1 MRLEERVC
9 RERLTSARVGYLAT
23 TGQDLLPHVVPITLA
38 VTDDQLVTVV
48 DQKPK
53 STTDLR
59 RLRNIADNPLVSVL
73 CDHYSEE
80 WDRLWWVRV
89 DGRAMLVTGG
99 AGRGAAID
107 LLTAKYPQYR
117 YDPPQGTAVVM
128 EIDSWTGWAFDS
140 A

>member
-1 MRLEERVC
+1 M
-9 RERLTSARVGYLAT
+9 GYLAT
-23 TGQDLLPHVVPITLA
+23 TGRDLLPHVVPITFA
-38 VTDDQLVTVV
+38 VSDDRLVTVV

-89 DGRAMLVTGG
+89 DGRATLVAGG

-117 YDPPQGTAVVM
+117 DDPPQGTAVVM
-128 EIDSWTGWAFDS
+128 EIDFWTGWAFDS

>member
-23 TGQDLLPHVVPITLA
+23 TGRDHLPHVVPITLA
-38 VTDDQLVTVV
+38 VTDDRLVTVV

-59 RLRNIADNPLVSVL
+59 RLRNIADNPHVSVL

-89 DGRAMLVTGG
+89 DGCATLVD
-99 AGRGAAID
+99 RGAARDKAID
-107 LLTAKYPQYR
+107 LLTEKYRQYR
-117 YDPPQGTAVVM
+117 DDPPQGTAVVI
-128 EIDSWTGWAFDS
+128 EIDSWTGWAFES
-140 A
+140 P

>member
-1 MRLEERVC
+1 M
-9 RERLTSARVGYLAT
+9 SARVGYLAT
-23 TGQDLLPHVVPITLA
+23 TGRDLSPHVVPITLA
-38 VTDDQLVTVV
+38 VTDDRLVTVV

-59 RLRNIADNPLVSVL
+59 RLRNIADNPRVSVL

-80 WDRLWWVRV
+80 WDQLWWVRV
-89 DGRAMLVTGG
+89 DGRATLVAGG
-99 AGRGAAID
+99 AGRETAID

-117 YDPPQGTAVVM
+117 NDRPQGTAVVI

>member
-1 MRLEERVC
+1 
-9 RERLTSARVGYLAT
+9 VGYLAT
-23 TGQDLLPHVVPITLA
+23 TGRDLLPHVVPITLA
-38 VTDDQLVTVV
+38 VSDDRLVTVV

-89 DGRAMLVTGG
+89 DGRATLVAGG

-117 YDPPQGTAVVM
+117 DDPPQGTAVVM

>member
-1 MRLEERVC
+1 MRLDERVC
-9 RERLTSARVGYLAT
+9 RELLSSARVGYLAT

-38 VTDDQLVTVV
+38 VTDDRLVTVV

-59 RLRNIADNPLVSVL
+59 RLRNIADNPRVSVL

-80 WDRLWWVRV
+80 WDQLWWVRV
-89 DGRAMLVTGG
+89 DGRAMLVAGG
-99 AGRGAAID
+99 AGRDTAID

-117 YDPPQGTAVVM
+117 DDRPQGTAVVI

>member
-1 MRLEERVC
+1 M
-9 RERLTSARVGYLAT
+9 SARVGYLAT
-23 TGQDLLPHVVPITLA
+23 TGRDLSPHVVPITLA
-38 VTDDQLVTVV
+38 VTDDRLVTVV

-59 RLRNIADNPLVSVL
+59 RLRNIADNPRVSVL
-73 CDHYSEE
+73 CDHYSED
-80 WDRLWWVRV
+80 WDQLWWVRV
-89 DGRAMLVTGG
+89 DGRAMLVAGG
-99 AGRGAAID
+99 AGRDTAID

-117 YDPPQGTAVVM
+117 DDRPQGTAVVI

>member
-1 MRLEERVC
+1 MRLDERVC
-9 RERLTSARVGYLAT
+9 RGRLMSARVGYLAT
-23 TGQDLLPHVVPITLA
+23 TGRDLSPHVVPITLA
-38 VTDDQLVTVV
+38 VTDDRLVTVV

-59 RLRNIADNPLVSVL
+59 RLRNIADNPRVSVL
-73 CDHYSEE
+73 CDHYSED
-80 WDRLWWVRV
+80 WDQLWWVRV
-89 DGRAMLVTGG
+89 DGRAMLVAGG
-99 AGRGAAID
+99 AGRDTAID

-117 YDPPQGTAVVM
+117 DDRPQGTAVVI